1 MPLVDVE
8 RATRPPRHPS
18 RSAWAVMAWV
28 EVALA
33 GVAVLLDLLVPTF
46 VLLGLA
52 AVSLALRREG
62 PASLGL
68 SPPRHAWRMVG
79 EVLGISVAWT
89 LVTFSL
95 VVPVVE
101 RLTGDRRDVTMFE
114 SLEGDTGVLLGML
127 ALSWTLAA
135 VGEEVAYR
143 GFLLTRLREV
153 LPAGTLSLVVA
164 VGITSVLFGLA
175 HTEQGAV
182 GVLLTTIDSVLFA
195 ALRLHYRTLWAS
207 VLAHGFLNTI
217 GLVTFFLVGPVYGL
231 W

>member
-1 MPLVDVE
+1 MGLADVE

-18 RSAWAVMAWV
+18 SSAWWVLARV

-33 GVAVLLDLLVPTF
+33 VVAVVLDLFVPTL
-46 VLLGLA
+46 VLLVLA
-52 AVSLALRREG
+52 AGSLALRREG

-68 SPPRHAWRMVG
+68 SRPRHPWRMAA
-79 EVLGISVAWT
+79 EVLAISLVWT
-89 LVTFSL
+89 LVVFSL
-95 VVPVVE
+95 VEPVVE

-114 SLEGDTGVLLGML
+114 SLQGDAGALLGML

-143 GFLLTRLREV
+143 GLVLTRLREV
-153 LPAGTLSLVVA
+153 LPAGSPSLLVA
-164 VGITSVLFGLA
+164 AGTTSVLFGLA
-175 HTEQGAV
+175 HSEQGAV
-182 GVLLTTIDSVLFA
+182 GVVLTTLDSVLFVV
-195 ALRLHYRTLWAS
+195 LRLRYRTLWAA

-217 GLVTFFLVGPVYGL
+217 GLVTYFVVGPVHGL